1 MYVKFINL
9 LNGISIRIYNNLDL
23 LSYVINTSK
32 NYTFDIDNLTKSGRD
47 IIQFLLKNDLV
58 IIKDTDLH
66 DPELN
71 DSNTPNTTPYVVTY
85 TMELTKSVLLKV
97 L

>member
-1 MYVKFINL
+1 MHIKFIKL
-9 LNGISIRIYNNLDL
+9 SKGISVRIYNNFDVLK
-23 LSYVINTSK
+23 YVINTNK

-85 TMELTKSVLLKV
+85 TMELTKSVLLRV
-97 L
+97 F